1 MGAFSANSNQ
11 MREVAGDVSV
21 KEKSYLNKID
31 EIQNQINHLGQM
43 WNSPAY
49 DEFKKMFEAKLPSLR
64 EGDQLMQQFQT
75 KLVDAA
81 DSFDQAQSNIMNN
94 FM

>member
-11 MREVAGDVSV
+11 MREVASDVST
-21 KEKSYLNKID
+21 KERSYADKVD
-31 EIQNQINHLGQM
+31 EIKGQIEHLGQM

-49 DEFKKMFEAKLPSLR
+49 DELKKMFEAKLPSLM
-64 EGDQLMQQFQT
+64 EGDQLMQQFKT

-81 DSFDQAQSNIMNN
+81 DSFDQAQTNIMNN